1 MKFIKMHGLG
11 NDYVFVDCLA
21 RQISDP
27 ERLAMRISDRH
38 TGVGGDGLI
47 LICPSSTADARM
59 EMYNADGSRAQTC
72 GNGIRCVAKYLIEH
86 GHIDIPCERAADSAC
101 LTIETDAG
109 IKTLRAALRAGRM
122 VAASVDMGVP
132 STRAGDLPARTD
144 KPELVNEPVPLGNV
158 DLRMTCVSVGNPHAI
173 LFVKDIKQVDL
184 SDVGPRLERHPM
196 FPERINVHLVQVQ
209 SRSELAM
216 RSWERG
222 SGLTHACGTGATAAL
237 VAAVI
242 TAQTDPRVTVHL
254 PGGDLSIEWADDHH
268 LWMTGPAE
276 EVFSGDWPDE

>member
-21 RQISDP
+21 GQINDP
-27 ERLAMRISDRH
+27 HRLAVRISDRH
-38 TGVGGDGLI
+38 TGVGSDGLI
-47 LICPSSTADARM
+47 LICPSRTADARM
-59 EMYNADGSRAQTC
+59 EMYNADGSRAQMC

-86 GHIDIPCERAADSAC
+86 RRIPYERAADSAC
-101 LTIETDAG
+101 LIIETDAG
-109 IKTLRAALRAGRM
+109 IKTLRAALRAGRV

-132 STRAGDLPARTD
+132 STRASDLPARTD
-144 KPELVNEPVPLGNV
+144 KPELVNEPVPLGDV

-173 LFVKDIKQVDL
+173 LFVKSIEQADL

-196 FPERINVHLVQVQ
+196 FPERINVHLVQVL

-222 SGLTHACGTGATAAL
+222 SGPTHACGTGATAA
-237 VAAVI
+237 VAAAVI
-242 TAQTDPRVTVHL
+242 TAQTDRRATVHL
-254 PGGDLSIEWADDHH
+254 ASGDLLIEWADDRH